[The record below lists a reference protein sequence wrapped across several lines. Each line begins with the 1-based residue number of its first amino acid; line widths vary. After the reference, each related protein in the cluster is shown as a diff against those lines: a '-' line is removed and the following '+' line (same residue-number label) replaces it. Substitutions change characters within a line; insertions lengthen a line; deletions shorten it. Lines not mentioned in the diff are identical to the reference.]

1 MQCPKCD
8 GRIDKVAKKCKSCG
22 FNMKELNGATHGDVK
37 RARKEGFGA
46 DVLYVSELPPDI
58 SKKKLTLFCIF
69 LGLVGG
75 HCYYAGK
82 IIRAIFSTVS
92 FVCALGFGIFQVF
105 WNELYYSSSM
115 VIVWATSI
123 SYLLMGFN
131 IVLNLMDLINIRINK
146 YKVSVYK
153 DEFSE

>member
-1 MQCPKCD
+1 MNEIAIICD
-8 GRIDKVAKKCKSCG
+8 KLKIDTDEVLAGMNTKWNALG
-22 FNMKELNGATHGDVK
+22 FK
-37 RARKEGFGA
+37 
-46 DVLYVSELPPDI
+46 P
-58 SKKKLTLFCIF
+58 
-69 LGLVGG
+69 GLVGG